1 MALRTIT
8 PILMTIT
15 MLASGPLQSQQYSGN
30 IFDSSGDTGNC
41 GIRGATEFNPE
52 TQEYTLSGS
61 GDNIWFSSDQFHFAW
76 KKLKGDF
83 ILSADIRFIG
93 DGKHEHRKAG
103 WMIRDRPGS
112 DSPHVSA
119 AVHGD
124 GLSSLQYR
132 CTSGGE
138 TDERRSRVV
147 APDVIQLERR
157 GNLFI
162 FSAAVR
168 GNPFDTVAVRQASL
182 TGEVYAGLFVCS
194 HDNSVTETAIFSN
207 VRITRPAW
215 LGLVPYR
222 DYLGSNLEILDTE
235 TGHRRVV
242 FQAPNSIQ
250 APNWTPDGRYL
261 IYNSDG
267 LLYRF
272 DLERGKPE
280 VINSGFATANNND
293 HVLSFDGKMLGIS
306 HHTAEE
312 DNMSIIYIMPS
323 EGIMQAEGHHV
334 VSAPGEG
341 RPEGDA
347 RDRGAPE
354 RITPQGPSYLHGW
367 SPDGQW
373 LTYTAERN
381 GDYDIYKI
389 SIKNKKEIRLTDAP
403 GLDDGSEYSPDGEYI
418 YFNSVRS
425 GAMKLWRMKP
435 DGSEQEQLTF
445 DGYNDWFPHISP
457 DGKWIVF
464 LSFMP
469 DVRADDH
476 PFYKHV
482 YIRKMAI
489 PAPGTNQQDS
499 AIPVPGTGRQDHASQ
514 VPGTGRQDN
523 AIPMPGTGRQDS
535 ASPVPGTGRQDHASQ
550 VPGTGRQEP
559 AAVTPEVIAYLYGGQ
574 GTINVPSW
582 SPDGKR
588 VAFVSNNG
596 PVTE

>member
-1 MALRTIT
+1 MEIRTLT
-8 PILMTIT
+8 PILMTIS
-15 MLASGPLQSQQYSGN
+15 MLVTGPLQSQQYSGN
-30 IFDSSGDTGNC
+30 IFDGSDDTGNC
-41 GIRGATEFNPE
+41 AIKGKTEFNADS
-52 TQEYTLSGS
+52 QEYTLTGS
-61 GDNIWFSSDQFHFAW
+61 GENIWFGSDQFHFAW

-83 ILSADIRFIG
+83 ILSADVRFTG
-93 DGKHEHRKAG
+93 EGKHEHRKAG
-103 WMIRDRPGS
+103 WMIRDGLGS

-124 GLSSLQYR
+124 GLTSLQYR
-132 CTSGGE
+132 VTVGGKTE
-138 TDERRSRVV
+138 ERRSPVV
-147 APDVIQLERR
+147 APDVIQIERR
-157 GNLFI
+157 GDLYI

-194 HDNSVTETAIFSN
+194 HDNSVTETAVFSN

-215 LGLVPYR
+215 AGLVPYR
-222 DYLGSNLEILDTE
+222 DYLGSSLEIIDIE

-250 APNWTPDGRYL
+250 APNWTPDGRHL
-261 IYNSDG
+261 ICNSDG

-272 DLERGKPE
+272 DIETGKPE

-306 HHTAEE
+306 HHVADEG
-312 DNMSIIYIMPS
+312 NRSIIYIMPV
-323 EGIMQAEGHHV
+323 EGITAG
-334 VSAPGEG
+334 A
-341 RPEGDA
+341 
-347 RDRGAPE
+347 GAPE
-354 RITPQGPSYLHGW
+354 RITAEGPSYLHGW
-367 SPDGQW
+367 SPDGKW

-381 GDYDIYKI
+381 GNYDIYKI
-389 SIKNKKEIRLTDAP
+389 SVKKKKEVRLTDAP
-403 GLDDGSEYSPDGEYI
+403 GLDDGSEYSPDGKYI

-435 DGSEQEQLTF
+435 DGSQQEQLTF

-482 YIRKMAI
+482 YIRKMPVPAPATVRQVNAIPEPEVSGHNPAI
-489 PAPGTNQQDS
+489 PAQGAGLPG
-499 AIPVPGTGRQDHASQ
+499 
-514 VPGTGRQDN
+514 
-523 AIPMPGTGRQDS
+523 
-535 ASPVPGTGRQDHASQ
+535 
-550 VPGTGRQEP
+550 P
-559 AAVTPEVIAYLYGGQ
+559 AGPAPEVIAYLYGGQ

-588 VAFVSNNG
+588 VAFVSNSG
-596 PVTE
+596 QLTERDDQDQGKNRP